1 MTPHEVK
8 AAAAELQLDITDEC
22 AALLLSEP
30 RPVIAA
36 GSSGGKDSD
45 AQAILLDRFLNR
57 IGFNGDRVI
66 IHADLGRIEHAESID
81 HVRALANF
89 LNWPL
94 LICKREKGDLL
105 DRYEQRWR
113 DNCRRYALLEC
124 VTLIG
129 PFPSFGMIFCRSEQ
143 KVAPIIQTLTKRFA
157 GRTILSC
164 VGIRAQE
171 SAARAKKPIFRP
183 NDKFTRRNGTRG
195 YDWHPLHNTPV
206 ERVFLVHKQSG
217 FPLHVQYSRGNQR
230 LSCSACFC
238 ATKSDLRAGAAV
250 PTNHFAYRTIIGLE
264 VRSSFSYQADTWLA
278 DIAPELLTTEQ
289 RQAVVNAKSKAL
301 ARRTA
306 EATISPGIL
315 FKNHGGRRGWP
326 SSQPSL
332 EQCAQLAIARNEI
345 ARLFGDEIERITN
358 TRIQY
363 LTAAAIYDRYA
374 ELLANRP
381 RRALDSALP
390 PLFQAA
396 AMITQPCAA

>member
-22 AALLLSEP
+22 AALLVSEP
-30 RPVIAA
+30 PPVIAA

-45 AQAILLDRFLNR
+45 AQAILLDQFLNR
-57 IGFNGDRVI
+57 IGFDGDRVI

-94 LICKREKGDLL
+94 IVCKRQKGDLL

-171 SAARAKKPIFRP
+171 SAARAIGCAREETRLSAKQQVHQ
-183 NDKFTRRNGTRG
+183 TRRYARLRLASPSQHTSRTSLSRSQTIRVPATR
-195 YDWHPLHNTPV
+195 T
-206 ERVFLVHKQSG
+206 VFEG
-217 FPLHVQYSRGNQR
+217 
-230 LSCSACFC
+230 
-238 ATKSDLRAGAAV
+238 
-250 PTNHFAYRTIIGLE
+250 
-264 VRSSFSYQADTWLA
+264 
-278 DIAPELLTTEQ
+278 
-289 RQAVVNAKSKAL
+289 KSKTLLFRLFLREQVRL
-301 ARRTA
+301 ARR
-306 EATISPGIL
+306 
-315 FKNHGGRRGWP
+315 RR
-326 SSQPSL
+326 
-332 EQCAQLAIARNEI
+332 RFN
-345 ARLFGDEIERITN
+345 
-358 TRIQY
+358 
-363 LTAAAIYDRYA
+363 
-374 ELLANRP
+374 
-381 RRALDSALP
+381 
-390 PLFQAA
+390 
-396 AMITQPCAA
+396 